1 MLLDSYN
8 KPTVIVVA
16 GPTASGKTTMAL
28 ALAKKYNTSI
38 ISADSRQCYQELN
51 IGVAKPSVS
60 ELLSAQHYFINSHSI
75 QNPVDAVIF
84 EQYAL
89 CAVQN
94 IFKNNN
100 VAILCGG
107 TGLYIKVFCEGI
119 DDIPKT
125 PADLRTKLMADY
137 DTLGIEYLQ
146 TTLAVVDPDFIA
158 QTTELENPARLM
170 RALEVKLH
178 TGKSITSFREGIKK
192 QRDFDIIKLGID
204 LPREHLYNNI
214 NVRVDQMMHDGLL
227 DEVQS
232 LQDFKHLS
240 ALQTV
245 GYAELFDYLS
255 GSCSLQYAVDKIKQH
270 TRNYAKRQLTW
281 FRKDTSIHWIQKP
294 NSSLSTLQ

>member
-1 MLLDSYN
+1 MLLDSYS

-16 GPTASGKTTMAL
+16 GPTASGKTAL
-28 ALAKKYNTSI
+28 ALALARKYNTAI

-51 IGVAKPSVS
+51 IGVAKPSQT
-60 ELLSAQHYFINSHSI
+60 ELSIAKHYFINSHSI
-75 QNPVDAVIF
+75 HNPVDAVIF

-89 CAVQN
+89 GAVQD

-119 DDIPKT
+119 DDIPKA
-125 PADLRTKLMADY
+125 PPELRENIIKEY
-137 DTLGIEYLQ
+137 ESLGIEYLQ
-146 TTLAVVDPDFIA
+146 NTLSSVDPEFIA
-158 QTTELENPARLM
+158 QTTELGNPARLM

-214 NVRVDQMMHDGLL
+214 NARVDQMMHDGLL

-232 LQDFKHLS
+232 LQDCKHLV

-245 GYAELFDYLS
+245 GYTELFEYLA
-255 GSCSLQYAVDKIKQH
+255 GSCSLDYAVDKIKQH

-281 FRKDTSIHWIQKP
+281 FKKDTSIHWMQ
-294 NSSLSTLQ
+294 NTNTFLSTLQ